1 MPTLRDDVTGAV
13 LELLAASG
21 GEASFGALAH
31 AFGVLGA
38 QPLSVLA
45 QYVDG
50 RCVVLASHPLPQACD
65 DEPLVPDAALDAVL
79 AATGTTSVALPPDSR
94 WRRAAQLPTGPAWL
108 NGVAVHD
115 GTLPHGVL
123 FGVARTPLDDL
134 PPPALAVILQRA
146 AVELAQHRERE
157 QRRRLA
163 DLYRCASEL
172 AGQRVLLHDARGILV
187 ALSTGDTGHWPYA
200 RDRLLGQH
208 FTASLPPEPAALFAA
223 AHRQVL
229 ADGAPWTGE
238 YDIEFATGVRTREM
252 HVARFDAEHTV
263 TVIRDVTESRRT
275 TRALRDSEARL
286 RRLVELAPVG
296 IFWTDPEGAVRYGN
310 PALCRSLA
318 LTAAQGLGAAWATY
332 LHPEDRTRVL
342 AAWARLVRG
351 DSAQFDEAYRF
362 TLPDG
367 ELRSV
372 RTQAVPI
379 ISDGETVA
387 FLGIQIDQTAER
399 RAEAERL
406 LLQTRLQHLQKHEA
420 LDQLSGGIAHEF
432 NNLLAGILGYATLA
446 LRRLPGDADPRLAAY
461 AQQVIEAGEHGR
473 DLVTRMLAFTQRGGI
488 RGTTTSASAAL
499 SAAVGTLEVIL
510 PSSIDL
516 TVDVDTG
523 VPAVCG
529 NADDLREVIVNLM
542 LNARDAIL
550 AGDPGR
556 QGRLA
561 LRLTG
566 PRTLTGYCQTCKS
579 ALHGPYVV
587 IEVSDDGCG
596 IEADALERIFDPF
609 YTTRPVGSG
618 TGLGLSV
625 VHGLVH
631 RHGGHVLVESTPC
644 AGACFRV
651 LLTPAPNPTDSAAGA

>member
-1 MPTLRDDVTGAV
+1 MPTLREDLTSAV
-13 LELLAASG
+13 LELLAANG

-31 AFGVLGA
+31 AFSVLGA
-38 QPLSVLA
+38 QPLSGLA
-45 QYVDG
+45 QVVDG
-50 RCVVLASHPLPQACD
+50 RYTVLATHPLPQACD
-65 DEPLVPDAALDAVL
+65 DDPHVPDAALDAVL
-79 AATGTTSVALPPDSR
+79 AATGIASVALPPDSR
-94 WRRAAQLPTGPAWL
+94 WRRAAQLTAGPAWL
-108 NGVAVHD
+108 NGVAVRD

-123 FGVARTPLDDL
+123 FGVAPAPLEDFPQPTL
-134 PPPALAVILQRA
+134 ALVLQRA
-146 AVELAQHRERE
+146 DVELAQHRERE

-208 FTASLPPEPAALFAA
+208 FAASLPPGPAALFAA

-229 ADGAPWTGE
+229 ADGATWTGE

-252 HVARFDAEHTV
+252 QVARFDAEHTL

-286 RRLVELAPVG
+286 RKLVELAPVG
-296 IFWTDPEGAVRYGN
+296 IFWTDPTGAVRYGN

-318 LTAAQGLGAAWATY
+318 LTAAQGLGAAWAAY
-332 LHPEDRTRVL
+332 LHPDDRARVL
-342 AAWARLVRG
+342 AAWAQLVRG
-351 DSAQFDEAYRF
+351 ETTQFDEAYRF

-367 ELRSV
+367 EIRSV

-379 ISDGETVA
+379 VSDGETVA
-387 FLGIQIDQTAER
+387 LLGIQIDQTAER
-399 RAEAERL
+399 RAEAERQ
-406 LLQTRLQHLQKHEA
+406 LLQARLQHLQKHEA

-473 DLVTRMLAFTQRGGI
+473 DLVTRMLAFTQRGGV
-488 RGTTTSASAAL
+488 RGTTTPAGAAL
-499 SAAVGTLEVIL
+499 RAAVGTLEAIL
-510 PSSIDL
+510 PSSIAV

-529 NADDLREVIVNLM
+529 NAEDLREVIVNLM

-550 AGDPGR
+550 ADDPGR
-556 QGRLA
+556 HGRLA

-566 PRTLTGYCQTCKS
+566 PRTLTGFCHTCKA
-579 ALHGPYVV
+579 ALQGPYVV
-587 IEVSDDGCG
+587 LEVSDDGCG
-596 IEADALERIFDPF
+596 IPADALERIFDPF

-618 TGLGLSV
+618 SGLGLSV

-631 RHGGHVLVESTPC
+631 RHGGHVLAESAPR

-651 LLTPAPNPTDSAAGA
+651 LLAPAPSASDPAEGA